1 MDNDRLLDEPPR
13 KLSDSRTLP
22 GQRRPP
28 STDDN
33 VLRSCV
39 GTVNWVSMQYAH
51 ILALIDA
58 DLERLKK
65 VRLLL
70 TTLDTPPKETQKRA
84 RNPPVRAKT
93 LRTAE
98 RQKPAAP
105 ALQID
110 DRGVSQR
117 KNARPAM
124 KLKKPVVGNLGAA
137 SLAKAP
143 APAASKSALILDD
156 QIRQEHPQGQRA
168 AQVVEESAFGQ
179 LAPIPLVARVP
190 TQRKRR
196 AVSKLSVTPLATPLG
211 GLVPTGPIFIPADQ
225 IRQKQSQS
233 RQESVMER
241 GASSPSAIVPLTAE
255 LLTRRWIRSLV

>member
-1 MDNDRLLDEPPR
+1 
-13 KLSDSRTLP
+13 
-22 GQRRPP
+22 
-28 STDDN
+28 
-33 VLRSCV
+33 
-39 GTVNWVSMQYAH
+39 MQYIH

-58 DLERLKK
+58 ELERLKK

-70 TTLDTPPKETQKRA
+70 TTLDTPSKGTQKRA
-84 RNPPVRAKT
+84 RNPPVRSKT

-105 ALQID
+105 AFQID
-110 DRGVSQR
+110 EHEVSQR

-124 KLKKPVVGNLGAA
+124 RLKKPAVSNLGAA

-143 APAASKSALILDD
+143 APAASESALVLDD

-179 LAPIPLVARVP
+179 LAPIPLAARVP

-196 AVSKLSVTPLATPLG
+196 ALSKLSVTPPATPLG

-241 GASSPSAIVPLTAE
+241 GASGPSAIVPLTAE

>member
-1 MDNDRLLDEPPR
+1 
-13 KLSDSRTLP
+13 
-22 GQRRPP
+22 
-28 STDDN
+28 
-33 VLRSCV
+33 
-39 GTVNWVSMQYAH
+39 MQYVH

-70 TTLDTPPKETQKRA
+70 TTLDTPPKGTQKRA
-84 RNPPVRAKT
+84 RNPPVRSKT

-110 DRGVSQR
+110 EHEVSQR

-124 KLKKPVVGNLGAA
+124 RLKKPSVSNLGAA

-143 APAASKSALILDD
+143 APAASESALVLDD
-156 QIRQEHPQGQRA
+156 QIRQEHPQEQRA

-179 LAPIPLVARVP
+179 LAPIPLVARVQ
-190 TQRKRR
+190 TQRKRL
-196 AVSKLSVTPLATPLG
+196 ALSKLSVTPLATPLG
-211 GLVPTGPIFIPADQ
+211 GLVPTRPIFIPAEL

-233 RQESVMER
+233 RQKSVLER
-241 GASSPSAIVPLTAE
+241 GASGPSAIVPLTAE

>member
-1 MDNDRLLDEPPR
+1 
-13 KLSDSRTLP
+13 
-22 GQRRPP
+22 
-28 STDDN
+28 
-33 VLRSCV
+33 
-39 GTVNWVSMQYAH
+39 MQYVH

-70 TTLDTPPKETQKRA
+70 TTLDTPPKGTQKRA
-84 RNPPVRAKT
+84 RNPPVRSKT
-93 LRTAE
+93 LRIAE

-110 DRGVSQR
+110 EHEVSQR
-117 KNARPAM
+117 ENARPAM
-124 KLKKPVVGNLGAA
+124 RLKKPAVSNLGAA

-143 APAASKSALILDD
+143 APAASESALVLDD
-156 QIRQEHPQGQRA
+156 QIRREHPQGQR

-179 LAPIPLVARVP
+179 IAPIPLVARVQ

-196 AVSKLSVTPLATPLG
+196 ALSKLSVTPLATPLG
-211 GLVPTGPIFIPADQ
+211 GLVPTGPIFIPAEL

-241 GASSPSAIVPLTAE
+241 GASGPSAIVPLTAE

>member
-1 MDNDRLLDEPPR
+1 
-13 KLSDSRTLP
+13 
-22 GQRRPP
+22 
-28 STDDN
+28 
-33 VLRSCV
+33 
-39 GTVNWVSMQYAH
+39 MQYVH

-58 DLERLKK
+58 ELERLKK

-70 TTLDTPPKETQKRA
+70 TTLDTPPKGTQKRA
-84 RNPPVRAKT
+84 RNPPVRSKT

-105 ALQID
+105 AFQID
-110 DRGVSQR
+110 EHEVSQR

-124 KLKKPVVGNLGAA
+124 RLKKPAVSNPGVAN
-137 SLAKAP
+137 LAKAP
-143 APAASKSALILDD
+143 APAASESALVLDD
-156 QIRQEHPQGQRA
+156 QIRQEHPHGQRA

-196 AVSKLSVTPLATPLG
+196 ALSKLSVTPLATPLG

-241 GASSPSAIVPLTAE
+241 GASGPSAIVPLTAE

>member
-1 MDNDRLLDEPPR
+1 
-13 KLSDSRTLP
+13 
-22 GQRRPP
+22 
-28 STDDN
+28 
-33 VLRSCV
+33 
-39 GTVNWVSMQYAH
+39 MQYVH

-70 TTLDTPPKETQKRA
+70 TTLDTPPKGTQKRA
-84 RNPPVRAKT
+84 RNPPVRLKT

-105 ALQID
+105 AFQID
-110 DRGVSQR
+110 EHEVSQR
-117 KNARPAM
+117 KNARPTM
-124 KLKKPVVGNLGAA
+124 RLKKPAVSNLGAA

-143 APAASKSALILDD
+143 APAASESALVLDD
-156 QIRQEHPQGQRA
+156 QIRQEHPQVQRA

-179 LAPIPLVARVP
+179 LAPIPLVARAQ
-190 TQRKRR
+190 TRRKRR
-196 AVSKLSVTPLATPLG
+196 ALSKPSVTPLATPLG
-211 GLVPTGPIFIPADQ
+211 GLVPTGPIFIPAEL

-233 RQESVMER
+233 RQESVMEG
-241 GASSPSAIVPLTAE
+241 GASGPSAIVPLTAE

>member
-1 MDNDRLLDEPPR
+1 M
-13 KLSDSRTLP
+13 
-22 GQRRPP
+22 Q
-28 STDDN
+28 N
-33 VLRSCV
+33 V
-39 GTVNWVSMQYAH
+39 H

-70 TTLDTPPKETQKRA
+70 TTLDTPPKGTQKRT
-84 RNPPVRAKT
+84 RNPPVRSKT

-110 DRGVSQR
+110 EHEVSQR
-117 KNARPAM
+117 KNARPALR
-124 KLKKPVVGNLGAA
+124 LKKPAVSNLGAA

-143 APAASKSALILDD
+143 APAASESALVLDD

-168 AQVVEESAFGQ
+168 AHVVEESAFGQ
-179 LAPIPLVARVP
+179 LAPIPRVARAQ
-190 TQRKRR
+190 TQRKRL
-196 AVSKLSVTPLATPLG
+196 SKLSVTPLATPLG

-241 GASSPSAIVPLTAE
+241 GASGPSAIVPLTAE

>member
-1 MDNDRLLDEPPR
+1 M
-13 KLSDSRTLP
+13 
-22 GQRRPP
+22 Q
-28 STDDN
+28 N
-33 VLRSCV
+33 V
-39 GTVNWVSMQYAH
+39 H

-70 TTLDTPPKETQKRA
+70 TTLDTPLKGTQKRA
-84 RNPPVRAKT
+84 RNPPVRSKS

-110 DRGVSQR
+110 DHEVSQR

-124 KLKKPVVGNLGAA
+124 KLKKPAVTNSGAA
-137 SLAKAP
+137 SLAKAA
-143 APAASKSALILDD
+143 APAASKSALVMDD
-156 QIRQEHPQGQRA
+156 QIRQEP
-168 AQVVEESAFGQ
+168 
-179 LAPIPLVARVP
+179 
-190 TQRKRR
+190 QRKRR
-196 AVSKLSVTPLATPLG
+196 PFSKLSVTPLATPLG
-211 GLVPTGPIFIPADQ
+211 GVVPTGPIFIPAEL

-233 RQESVMER
+233 RQEAVTER
-241 GASSPSAIVPLTAE
+241 GASDSSAIVPLTAE

>member
-1 MDNDRLLDEPPR
+1 
-13 KLSDSRTLP
+13 
-22 GQRRPP
+22 
-28 STDDN
+28 
-33 VLRSCV
+33 
-39 GTVNWVSMQYAH
+39 MQYVH

-58 DLERLKK
+58 ELERLKK

-70 TTLDTPPKETQKRA
+70 TTLDTPPKGTQKRA
-84 RNPPVRAKT
+84 RNPPVRSKT

-105 ALQID
+105 AFQID
-110 DRGVSQR
+110 EHEVSQR
-117 KNARPAM
+117 KNARPAVRS
-124 KLKKPVVGNLGAA
+124 KKPAVSNLGLA

-143 APAASKSALILDD
+143 APAASESALVLND
-156 QIRQEHPQGQRA
+156 QIRQEYPQGQRA

-190 TQRKRR
+190 TKRKRR
-196 AVSKLSVTPLATPLG
+196 ALSKLSVTPLATPLG

>member
-1 MDNDRLLDEPPR
+1 
-13 KLSDSRTLP
+13 
-22 GQRRPP
+22 
-28 STDDN
+28 
-33 VLRSCV
+33 
-39 GTVNWVSMQYAH
+39 MQYVH

-70 TTLDTPPKETQKRA
+70 TTLDTPPKGTQKRA
-84 RNPPVRAKT
+84 RNPPVPSKT

-98 RQKPAAP
+98 GQKPAAP

-110 DRGVSQR
+110 EHEVSQR
-117 KNARPAM
+117 ENARPAM
-124 KLKKPVVGNLGAA
+124 RLKKP
-137 SLAKAP
+137 
-143 APAASKSALILDD
+143 
-156 QIRQEHPQGQRA
+156 
-168 AQVVEESAFGQ
+168 
-179 LAPIPLVARVP
+179 
-190 TQRKRR
+190 

-211 GLVPTGPIFIPADQ
+211 GLVPTGPIFIPAEL

-241 GASSPSAIVPLTAE
+241 GASGPAAIVPLTAE